1 MRKMS
6 TIQKVNWYKNLNN
19 CGHTENLGALFLTKV
34 VTKFHNNTESILLR
48 YLWARLKKRDF
59 ATSQKEGIA
68 VNTRKREK
76 QNIIENVLKCRILNL
91 KYWLHI
97 ILN

>member
-34 VTKFHNNTESILLR
+34 VTKFHNNTESIADILACLLD
-48 YLWARLKKRDF
+48 LNFKQSKLTRLNF
-59 ATSQKEGIA
+59 
-68 VNTRKREK
+68 
-76 QNIIENVLKCRILNL
+76 
-91 KYWLHI
+91 
-97 ILN
+97 